1 MPKYSGDTIPA
12 CIECDKRNQTKVCE
26 KCHVV
31 FCKHYASITD
41 YRYCANCLSDFKIKE
56 TIIEKTVEHER
67 PDGTISFSRKS
78 QCRHI
83 MLQGTD
89 WLFAAHLIVEM
100 DDAELE
106 ATIEFHRAN
115 VGLLLDE
122 RQSRQHERYK
132 KLAGVKIVSIKHE
145 TQDEREKREEKEAA
159 KASRKTRTKTKDVTV
174 DSMVAALTHLAK
186 SGLTKEQII
195 AMLGGKK

>member
-1 MPKYSGDTIPA
+1 
-12 CIECDKRNQTKVCE
+12 
-26 KCHVV
+26 
-31 FCKHYASITD
+31 
-41 YRYCANCLSDFKIKE
+41 
-56 TIIEKTVEHER
+56 
-67 PDGTISFSRKS
+67 
-78 QCRHI
+78 